1 MRAELP
7 TLQQRV
13 ANFVETCE
21 LEASVDVRTLD
32 LASEVGELGKEV
44 LKGTGYGRRQ
54 FEPPRG
60 WEDELGDVLFAIV
73 CLANTTGV
81 DLEAALDG
89 ALRKYQDRL
98 ESKSDAGSGR

>member
-32 LASEVGELGKEV
+32 LASEVGELAKEV

-54 FEPPRG
+54 FEPLQG
-60 WEDELGDVLFAIV
+60 WENELGDVLFAIV

-89 ALRKYQDRL
+89 ALHKYQERL
-98 ESKSDAGSGR
+98 GSKSDAGSGR